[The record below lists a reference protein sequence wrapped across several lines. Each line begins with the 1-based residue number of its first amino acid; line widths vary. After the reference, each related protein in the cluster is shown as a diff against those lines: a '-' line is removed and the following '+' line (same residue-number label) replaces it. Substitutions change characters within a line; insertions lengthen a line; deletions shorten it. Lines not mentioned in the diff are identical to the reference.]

1 MLQVTPKF
9 CKQFALVGEV
19 ITKAL
24 SEYKQEV
31 ENRSFP
37 GIMHSPYKIN
47 GAEVDGFM
55 KELQKMGLDK
65 AAAAVAEVAENFVG
79 DKN

>member
-1 MLQVTPKF
+1 M
-9 CKQFALVGEV
+9 
-19 ITKAL
+19 INKAL

-37 GIMHSPYKIN
+37 GAVHSPYKIN
-47 GAEVDGFM
+47 NVEVDGFL

-65 AAAAVAEVAENFVG
+65 AAAAAAEAAG
-79 DKN
+79 DIEAGNKIRTPN